1 MTSGYKFSLQ
11 KLLEIREEKEEESKR
26 LFTESQR
33 QKQITENE
41 LSNMRDS
48 YDKYKGIKPGEDVI
62 YQKIKRN
69 YLLALESGIKNKEK
83 ELVVK
88 SREVEVR
95 RVDLKQRQ
103 VDRKIVET
111 LKEKQYRAFIKEQDR
126 IEQINNDIINI
137 LEIIQENS
145 ETAKE
150 SACASQDLTAQAETL
165 NKMIQRFKIE

>member
-1 MTSGYKFSLQ
+1 MGGKRWHLDINLVYKNFL
-11 KLLEIREEKEEESKR
+11 KLEKKKEEESKR

-41 LSNMRDS
+41 LNNMRDS
-48 YDKYKGIKPGEDVI
+48 YDKYKGIRPGEDVI

-69 YLLALESGIKNKEK
+69 YLLALESGIKSKEK

-88 SREVEVR
+88 SREVEVKR
-95 RVDLKQRQ
+95 IDLKQRQ

-126 IEQINNDIINI
+126 IEQINNDEFALYAYMRN
-137 LEIIQENS
+137 LKGGE
-145 ETAKE
+145 
-150 SACASQDLTAQAETL
+150 
-165 NKMIQRFKIE
+165 

>member
-1 MTSGYKFSLQ
+1 MASGYKFSLQ

-48 YDKYKGIKPGEDVI
+48 YDKYKGIRPGEDVI

-69 YLLALESGIKNKEK
+69 YLLALESGIKSKEK

-95 RVDLKQRQ
+95 RIDLKQRQ

-126 IEQINNDIINI
+126 IEQINNDEFALYAYMRN
-137 LEIIQENS
+137 LKGGE
-145 ETAKE
+145 
-150 SACASQDLTAQAETL
+150 
-165 NKMIQRFKIE
+165 

>member
-1 MTSGYKFSLQ
+1 MASGYKFSLQ

-48 YDKYKGIKPGEDVI
+48 YDKYKGIRPGEDVI

-95 RVDLKQRQ
+95 RIDLKQRQ

-111 LKEKQYRAFIKEQDR
+111 LKEKQYRAFNKEQDR
-126 IEQINNDIINI
+126 IEQINNDEFALYAYMRN
-137 LEIIQENS
+137 LKGGE
-145 ETAKE
+145 
-150 SACASQDLTAQAETL
+150 
-165 NKMIQRFKIE
+165 

>member
-1 MTSGYKFSLQ
+1 MASGYKFSLQ

-48 YDKYKGIKPGEDVI
+48 YDKYKGIRPGEDVI

-95 RVDLKQRQ
+95 RTDLKQRQ

-126 IEQINNDIINI
+126 IEQINNDEFA
-137 LEIIQENS
+137 LYAYVWGLKGGE
-145 ETAKE
+145 
-150 SACASQDLTAQAETL
+150 
-165 NKMIQRFKIE
+165 

>member
-1 MTSGYKFSLQ
+1 MASGYKFSLQ

-41 LSNMRDS
+41 LNNMRDS
-48 YDKYKGIKPGEDVI
+48 YDKYKGIRPGEDVI

-69 YLLALESGIKNKEK
+69 YLLALESGIKSKEK

-95 RVDLKQRQ
+95 RIDLKQRQ

-111 LKEKQYRAFIKEQDR
+111 LKEKQYRDFIKEQYR
-126 IEQINNDIINI
+126 IEQINNDEFALYAYMRN
-137 LEIIQENS
+137 LKGGE
-145 ETAKE
+145 
-150 SACASQDLTAQAETL
+150 
-165 NKMIQRFKIE
+165 

>member
-1 MTSGYKFSLQ
+1 MASGYKFSLQ
-11 KLLEIREEKEEESKR
+11 KLLEIRGEKEEESKR

-41 LSNMRDS
+41 LNNMRDS
-48 YDKYKGIKPGEDVI
+48 YDKYKGIRPGEDVI

-69 YLLALESGIKNKEK
+69 YLLALESGIKSKEK

-95 RVDLKQRQ
+95 RIDLKQRQ

-126 IEQINNDIINI
+126 IEQINNDEFALYAYMRN
-137 LEIIQENS
+137 LKGGE
-145 ETAKE
+145 
-150 SACASQDLTAQAETL
+150 
-165 NKMIQRFKIE
+165 

>member
-1 MTSGYKFSLQ
+1 MASGYKFSLQ

-26 LFTESQR
+26 LFTDSQR

-41 LSNMRDS
+41 LNNMRDS
-48 YDKYKGIKPGEDVI
+48 YDKYKGIRPGEDVI

-69 YLLALESGIKNKEK
+69 YLLALESGIKSKEK

-95 RVDLKQRQ
+95 RIDLKQRQ

-126 IEQINNDIINI
+126 IEQINNDEFALYAYMRN
-137 LEIIQENS
+137 LDS
-145 ETAKE
+145 VKF
-150 SACASQDLTAQAETL
+150 CM
-165 NKMIQRFKIE
+165 KK

>member
-1 MTSGYKFSLQ
+1 MASGYKFSLQ

-48 YDKYKGIKPGEDVI
+48 YDKYKGIRPGEDVI

-88 SREVEVR
+88 SREV
-95 RVDLKQRQ
+95 
-103 VDRKIVET
+103 DRKIVET

-126 IEQINNDIINI
+126 IEQINNDEFALYAYMRN
-137 LEIIQENS
+137 LKGGE
-145 ETAKE
+145 
-150 SACASQDLTAQAETL
+150 
-165 NKMIQRFKIE
+165 

>member
-1 MTSGYKFSLQ
+1 MASGYKFSLQ

-48 YDKYKGIKPGEDVI
+48 YDKYKCIRPGEDVI

-95 RVDLKQRQ
+95 RIDLKQRQ

-126 IEQINNDIINI
+126 IEQINNDEFALYAYMRN
-137 LEIIQENS
+137 LKGGE
-145 ETAKE
+145 
-150 SACASQDLTAQAETL
+150 
-165 NKMIQRFKIE
+165 

>member
-1 MTSGYKFSLQ
+1 MASGYKFSLQ
-11 KLLEIREEKEEESKR
+11 KLLEIRGEKEEESKR

-41 LSNMRDS
+41 LNNMRDS
-48 YDKYKGIKPGEDVI
+48 YDKYKGIRPGEDVI
-62 YQKIKRN
+62 YQKIKSN
-69 YLLALESGIKNKEK
+69 YLLALESGIKSKEK

-95 RVDLKQRQ
+95 RIDLKQRQ

-126 IEQINNDIINI
+126 IEQINNDEFALYAYMRN
-137 LEIIQENS
+137 LKGGE
-145 ETAKE
+145 
-150 SACASQDLTAQAETL
+150 
-165 NKMIQRFKIE
+165 

>member
-1 MTSGYKFSLQ
+1 MASGYKFSLQ

-41 LSNMRDS
+41 LNNMRDS
-48 YDKYKGIKPGEDVI
+48 YDKYKGIRPGEDVI

-83 ELVVK
+83 ELVIK

-95 RVDLKQRQ
+95 RIDLKQRQ

-126 IEQINNDIINI
+126 IEQINNDEFALYAYMRN
-137 LEIIQENS
+137 LKGGE
-145 ETAKE
+145 
-150 SACASQDLTAQAETL
+150 
-165 NKMIQRFKIE
+165 

>member
-1 MTSGYKFSLQ
+1 MASGYKFSLQ
-11 KLLEIREEKEEESKR
+11 KLLEIRGEKEEESKR

-41 LSNMRDS
+41 LNNMRDS
-48 YDKYKGIKPGEDVI
+48 YDKYKGIRPGEDVI

-69 YLLALESGIKNKEK
+69 YLLALESGIKSKEK

-95 RVDLKQRQ
+95 RIDLKQRQ

-126 IEQINNDIINI
+126 IEQINNDEFALYAYMRN
-137 LEIIQENS
+137 LDS
-145 ETAKE
+145 VKF
-150 SACASQDLTAQAETL
+150 CM
-165 NKMIQRFKIE
+165 KK

>member
-1 MTSGYKFSLQ
+1 MASGYKFSLQ

-48 YDKYKGIKPGEDVI
+48 YDKYKGIRPGEDVI

-95 RVDLKQRQ
+95 RIDLKQRQ

-126 IEQINNDIINI
+126 IEQINNDEFA
-137 LEIIQENS
+137 LY
-145 ETAKE
+145 A
-150 SACASQDLTAQAETL
+150 
-165 NKMIQRFKIE
+165 

>member
-33 QKQITENE
+33 QKQIIENE
-41 LSNMRDS
+41 LSNMRES
-48 YDKYKGIKPGEDVI
+48 YDKYKGIRPDEDVI

-69 YLLALESGIKNKEK
+69 YLLALEFGIKSKEK
-83 ELVVK
+83 ELVIK

-95 RVDLKQRQ
+95 RSDLKQRQ

-126 IEQINNDIINI
+126 IEQINNDEFALYAYMRN
-137 LEIIQENS
+137 LKGGE
-145 ETAKE
+145 
-150 SACASQDLTAQAETL
+150 
-165 NKMIQRFKIE
+165 

>member
-1 MTSGYKFSLQ
+1 MASGYKFSLQ

-48 YDKYKGIKPGEDVI
+48 YDKYKGIRPGEDVI

-69 YLLALESGIKNKEK
+69 YLLALESGIKSKEK

-95 RVDLKQRQ
+95 RIDLKQRQ

-126 IEQINNDIINI
+126 IEQINNDEFALYAYMRN
-137 LEIIQENS
+137 LDS
-145 ETAKE
+145 VKF
-150 SACASQDLTAQAETL
+150 CM
-165 NKMIQRFKIE
+165 KK

>member
-1 MTSGYKFSLQ
+1 MASGYKFSLQ

-48 YDKYKGIKPGEDVI
+48 YDKYKGIRPGEDVI

-95 RVDLKQRQ
+95 RIDLKQRQ

-126 IEQINNDIINI
+126 IEQINTDEFALYAYMRN
-137 LEIIQENS
+137 LKGGE
-145 ETAKE
+145 
-150 SACASQDLTAQAETL
+150 
-165 NKMIQRFKIE
+165 

>member
-1 MTSGYKFSLQ
+1 MASGYKFSLQ

-41 LSNMRDS
+41 LNNMRDS
-48 YDKYKGIKPGEDVI
+48 YDKYKGIRPGEDVI

-69 YLLALESGIKNKEK
+69 YLLALESGIKSKEK

-95 RVDLKQRQ
+95 RIDLKQRQ

-126 IEQINNDIINI
+126 IEQINNDEFALYAYMMVQRGNHA
-137 LEIIQENS
+137 S
-145 ETAKE
+145 
-150 SACASQDLTAQAETL
+150 CARLTD
-165 NKMIQRFKIE
+165 IS

>member
-1 MTSGYKFSLQ
+1 MASGYKFSLQ
-11 KLLEIREEKEEESKR
+11 KLLEIRGEKEEESKR

-41 LSNMRDS
+41 LNNMRDS
-48 YDKYKGIKPGEDVI
+48 YDKYKGIRPGEDVI

-69 YLLALESGIKNKEK
+69 YLLALESGIKSKEK

-95 RVDLKQRQ
+95 RIDLKQRQ

-126 IEQINNDIINI
+126 IEQINNDEFALYAYIRDK
-137 LEIIQENS
+137 S
-145 ETAKE
+145 
-150 SACASQDLTAQAETL
+150 
-165 NKMIQRFKIE
+165 

>member
-1 MTSGYKFSLQ
+1 MASGYKFSLQ
-11 KLLEIREEKEEESKR
+11 KLLEIRGEKEEESKR

-41 LSNMRDS
+41 LNNMRDS
-48 YDKYKGIKPGEDVI
+48 YDKYKGIRPGEDVI

-69 YLLALESGIKNKEK
+69 YLLALESGIKSKEK

-95 RVDLKQRQ
+95 RIDLKQRQ

-111 LKEKQYRAFIKEQDR
+111 LKEKQYRDFIKEQDR
-126 IEQINNDIINI
+126 IEQINNDEFALYAYMRN
-137 LEIIQENS
+137 LKGGE
-145 ETAKE
+145 
-150 SACASQDLTAQAETL
+150 
-165 NKMIQRFKIE
+165 

>member
-1 MTSGYKFSLQ
+1 MASGYKFSLQ

-41 LSNMRDS
+41 LNNMRDS
-48 YDKYKGIKPGEDVI
+48 YDKYKGIRPGEDVI

-69 YLLALESGIKNKEK
+69 YLLALESGIKSKEK

-95 RVDLKQRQ
+95 RIDLKQRQ

-111 LKEKQYRAFIKEQDR
+111 LKEQQYRAFIKEQDR
-126 IEQINNDIINI
+126 IEQINNDEFALYAYMRN
-137 LEIIQENS
+137 LKGGE
-145 ETAKE
+145 
-150 SACASQDLTAQAETL
+150 
-165 NKMIQRFKIE
+165 

>member
-41 LSNMRDS
+41 LSNMRES
-48 YDKYKGIKPGEDVI
+48 YDKYKGIRPDEDVI

-69 YLLALESGIKNKEK
+69 YLLALESGIKSKEK
-83 ELVVK
+83 ELVIK

-95 RVDLKQRQ
+95 RSDLKQRQ

-126 IEQINNDIINI
+126 IEQINNDEFALYAYMRN
-137 LEIIQENS
+137 LKGGE
-145 ETAKE
+145 
-150 SACASQDLTAQAETL
+150 
-165 NKMIQRFKIE
+165 

>member
-26 LFTESQR
+26 LLTESQR

-41 LSNMRDS
+41 LSNMRES
-48 YDKYKGIKPGEDVI
+48 YDKYKGIRPDEDVI

-69 YLLALESGIKNKEK
+69 YLLALESGIKSKEK
-83 ELVVK
+83 ELVIK

-95 RVDLKQRQ
+95 RSDLKQRQ

-126 IEQINNDIINI
+126 IEQINNDEFALYAYMRN
-137 LEIIQENS
+137 LKGGE
-145 ETAKE
+145 
-150 SACASQDLTAQAETL
+150 
-165 NKMIQRFKIE
+165 

>member
-1 MTSGYKFSLQ
+1 MASGYKFSLQ
-11 KLLEIREEKEEESKR
+11 KLLEIRGEKEEESKR

-41 LSNMRDS
+41 LNNMRDS
-48 YDKYKGIKPGEDVI
+48 YDKYKGIRPGEDVI

-69 YLLALESGIKNKEK
+69 YLLALESGIKSKEK

-95 RVDLKQRQ
+95 RIDLKQRQ

-126 IEQINNDIINI
+126 IERINNDEFALYAYMRN
-137 LEIIQENS
+137 LKGGE
-145 ETAKE
+145 
-150 SACASQDLTAQAETL
+150 
-165 NKMIQRFKIE
+165 

>member
-1 MTSGYKFSLQ
+1 MASGYKFSLQ
-11 KLLEIREEKEEESKR
+11 KLLEIRGEKEEESKR

-41 LSNMRDS
+41 LNNMRDS
-48 YDKYKGIKPGEDVI
+48 YDKYKGIRPGEDVI

-69 YLLALESGIKNKEK
+69 YLLALESGIKRKEK

-95 RVDLKQRQ
+95 RIDLKQRQ

-126 IEQINNDIINI
+126 IEQINNDEFALYAYMRN
-137 LEIIQENS
+137 LKGGE
-145 ETAKE
+145 
-150 SACASQDLTAQAETL
+150 
-165 NKMIQRFKIE
+165 

>member
-1 MTSGYKFSLQ
+1 MASGYKFSLQ

-41 LSNMRDS
+41 LSNMRES
-48 YDKYKGIKPGEDVI
+48 YDKYKGIRPDEDVI

-83 ELVVK
+83 ELVIK

-95 RVDLKQRQ
+95 RSDLKQRQ

-126 IEQINNDIINI
+126 IEQINNDEFALYSYMRN
-137 LEIIQENS
+137 LKGGE
-145 ETAKE
+145 
-150 SACASQDLTAQAETL
+150 
-165 NKMIQRFKIE
+165 